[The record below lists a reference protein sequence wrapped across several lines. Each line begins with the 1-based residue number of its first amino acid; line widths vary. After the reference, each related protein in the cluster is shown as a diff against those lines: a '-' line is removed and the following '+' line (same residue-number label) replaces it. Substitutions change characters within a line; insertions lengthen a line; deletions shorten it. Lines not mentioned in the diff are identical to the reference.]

1 MFDYIYIEND
11 IFSKI
16 NNKKFYNDF
25 VKNNYNLLFLY
36 INKIIFYISGL
47 IYIIIY
53 INLLFVN
60 KNLESVWIL
69 ATAMAPQTLQ
79 TSTKVLVGTD
89 FQVQFAHKA
98 ALQPETV

>member
-1 MFDYIYIEND
+1 M
-11 IFSKI
+11 
-16 NNKKFYNDF
+16 
-25 VKNNYNLLFLY
+25 
-36 INKIIFYISGL
+36 
-47 IYIIIY
+47 
-53 INLLFVN
+53 N

-98 ALQPETV
+98 ALQPEIV